1 MPKVVVVYHSGF
13 GHTKVIAEDVLAG
26 VKSVA
31 GIDAELI
38 PVADLPA
45 PGPDRSMGGKWSSLA
60 AADCIIFGTPTYM
73 GSVSAEFKKFM
84 DNSGGLWFGQAWKD
98 KLAAGFTNS
107 GGMNGDKQ
115 NTLHTLANF
124 AAQHSMIW
132 VSQGM
137 MTANG
142 VNRLGS
148 YLGMMAQSGNGPAPD
163 SVNAEDRQ
171 TAKLFGER
179 VAKVALRWAK

>member
-1 MPKVVVVYHSGF
+1 
-13 GHTKVIAEDVLAG
+13 
-26 VKSVA
+26 
-31 GIDAELI
+31 
-38 PVADLPA
+38 
-45 PGPDRSMGGKWSSLA
+45 
-60 AADCIIFGTPTYM
+60 
-73 GSVSAEFKKFM
+73 
-84 DNSGGLWFGQAWKD
+84 
-98 KLAAGFTNS
+98 
-107 GGMNGDKQ
+107 
-115 NTLHTLANF
+115 
-124 AAQHSMIW
+124 MIW